1 MNRSKMKTKNKA
13 HPREYLTVLLR
24 RRSMIALCCGTI
36 TLMLSFYGIIAG
48 VNKTI
53 AVLHENGFSSFVF
66 YTMISNT
73 LAALSVAF
81 VFPYAVEGVRKKR
94 FVLPKWVAVMHYA
107 ATTSIAITMVF
118 VFAFISWVSPED
130 AFGGSNLV
138 THVFCPILI
147 LISFFQIESGHLF
160 TWKDCLLGAVPICV
174 YSIIYLIEVI
184 VIGEANGGWPDI
196 YHIKEYL
203 SPILAIPLLLVTFG
217 VGVAVAL
224 LSNHLTKKRTD
235 KMFLLWSEELEP
247 IEVRIEAY
255 GLGLMAGQ
263 HSDKNDIQIPCDILI
278 SLAKRYNIDPEDLI
292 KPFMKGLMTELK
304 ERDDL
309 L

>member
-1 MNRSKMKTKNKA
+1 MKTKNNT

-24 RRSMIALCCGTI
+24 RRSMIALCCGI
-36 TLMLSFYGIIAG
+36 LTLMLSFYGIIAG

-53 AVLHENGFSSFVF
+53 AVLHENGFSSFVY

-107 ATTSIAITMVF
+107 ATTSIAITMLF
-118 VFAFISWVSPED
+118 VLAFISWASPED

-147 LISFFQIESGHLF
+147 LLSFFQIESGHIF
-160 TWKDCLLGAVPICV
+160 TWKDRLLAIVPYCLYAVV
-174 YSIIYLIEVI
+174 YTIEVV
-184 VIGEANGGWPDI
+184 VIGEENGGWKDI
-196 YHIKEYL
+196 YHIKEFL
-203 SPILAIPLLLVTFG
+203 SPLTAIPVLLLAFG
-217 VGVAVAL
+217 VSIAIAL
-224 LSNHLTKKRTD
+224 ISNHLTKKRM
-235 KMFLLWSEELEP
+235 KRMFSLWSEELEP

-255 GLGLMAGQ
+255 GLGLMAAQ
-263 HSDKNDIQIPCDILI
+263 RSDKNGIQIPYDILTF
-278 SLAKRYNIDPEDLI
+278 LAKKYGMDPEDLM